1 MGSVTCTS
9 WAHSLSPVV
18 LLGSAHLAS
27 CQPTLSSYS
36 FLVFFFFFVVVP
48 KPYLSEKK
56 REEKN
61 SQIAPLQFVLC
72 LSTTRAS
79 SSRSFRGSKATPTGS
94 GVSPGTL
101 PPASM
106 EFRRCSLLAA
116 ATRPSESGSRVR
128 PLVPSNARAVLE
140 ETHTRT
146 VRSCAWSPSG
156 KLLATA
162 SFDATTAIWEQI
174 GNDFECVSTLEGH
187 ENEVKSVSWNASG
200 SLLATCGRDKSVW
213 IWEVLPGNEFECVSV
228 LQGHTQDV
236 KMVQWHPSM
245 DVLVSCSYDNTIK
258 VWAEDGDSDDWHC
271 VQTLSESNNGHSST
285 VWAIFFN
292 ASGDKMITCSD
303 DLTIKMWGTDIIR
316 MQSGD
321 GNATWKHL
329 CTLSGYHDRTIF
341 SVHWSREG
349 VIASGAA
356 DDAIRLFVENKDG
369 VDGPM
374 CKLLLKK
381 DKAHDMDINSVQWS
395 YSHTDNRMLA
405 SASDDG
411 TVKIWELTSLP

>member
-1 MGSVTCTS
+1 MSFFEESFELKEIQRLEGHTDRVWSVAWNPTTG
-9 WAHSLSPVV
+9 AAGIPAV
-18 LLGSAHLAS
+18 LAS
-27 CQPTLSSYS
+27 CSGDKTVRIWQQSS
-36 FLVFFFFFVVVP
+36 
-48 KPYLSEKK
+48 
-56 REEKN
+56 
-61 SQIAPLQFVLC
+61 A
-72 LSTTRAS
+72 
-79 SSRSFRGSKATPTGS
+79 TGS
-94 GVSPGTL
+94 F
-101 PPASM
+101 
-106 EFRRCSLLAA
+106 ECK
-116 ATRPSESGSRVR
+116 
-128 PLVPSNARAVLE
+128 AVLD

-162 SFDATTAIWEQI
+162 SFDATTAIWEHV
-174 GNDFECVSTLEGH
+174 GDDFECVSTLEGH

-245 DVLVSCSYDNTIK
+245 DVLFSCSYDNTLK
-258 VWAEDGDSDDWHC
+258 VWIEDGDSDDWHC
-271 VQTLSESNNGHSST
+271 VQTLGESNDGHSST
-285 VWAIFFN
+285 VWALSFN
-292 ASGDKMITCSD
+292 ADGDKMVTCSD
-303 DLTIKMWGTDIIR
+303 DLTVKIWGADITR
-316 MQSGD
+316 MQSG
-321 GNATWKHL
+321 GGYAPWKHL

-356 DDAIRLFVENKDG
+356 DDAIRLFVESNDG
-369 VDGPM
+369 LVDGPM

-395 YSHTDNRMLA
+395 SAENRLLA

-411 TVKIWELTSLP
+411 TIKIWELASLP